1 VEAALVALA
10 LGCFHASA
18 ITLYLSNAVIYE
30 ILCFGFYYG
39 AFLYYLR
46 IRQSGRPFTAEE

>member
-10 LGCFHASA
+10 IGCFHASA